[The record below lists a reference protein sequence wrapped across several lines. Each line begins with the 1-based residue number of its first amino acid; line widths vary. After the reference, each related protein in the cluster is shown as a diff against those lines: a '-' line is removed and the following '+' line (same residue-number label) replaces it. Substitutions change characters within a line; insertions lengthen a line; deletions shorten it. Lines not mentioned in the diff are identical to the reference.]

1 MASESQRPNKAERT
15 ASAREQAQT
24 MRAAQEAADK
34 RKSLF
39 IKLGVL
45 VAVLAV
51 VALVAA
57 IILQNNSGK
66 VADAG
71 NAPKGG
77 NAAGGI
83 TLTSDKTLAETSG
96 VKVDIATVG
105 TPPQQQGNTPP
116 PAKPRDAKASAK
128 GEPVNLII
136 YVDVNCVHC
145 ADFEGKYADQ
155 IATWLAAGDVHV
167 EYRNVAFLDRG
178 SPTNYSSRG
187 ANALACVADAA
198 PASYLPFSKALF
210 AHYPQGEMNNSAL
223 AQLAKDNGADVA
235 TCIEKGTFR
244 PFVKFADA
252 AARVDAIGGTPSIF
266 IQGKLWDQTANPD
279 FVSFVNEQIAA
290 NK

>member
-1 MASESQRPNKAERT
+1 MASDSQRPSKAERT
-15 ASAREQAQT
+15 ASAREQAQQ
-24 MRAAQEAADK
+24 MRIAQEAADK

-39 IKLGVL
+39 IKLGVV

-51 VALVAA
+51 VALVVA

-83 TLTSDKTLAETSG
+83 TLTSDKTVADTSG
-96 VKVDIATVG
+96 ITVDLAKVGQA
-105 TPPQQQGNTPP
+105 PAQGAA
-116 PAKPRDAKASAK
+116 PAPRDATAAAK
-128 GEPVNLII
+128 GKPVNLLI

-145 ADFEGKYADQ
+145 ADFETQYGDQ
-155 IATWLAAGDVHV
+155 IGTWLAAGDVQV
-167 EYRNVAFLDRG
+167 EYRNVAYLAAG
-178 SPTNYSSRG
+178 SPTNFSSRG

-210 AHYPQGEMNNSAL
+210 AHYPQGEMNNKAL
-223 AQLAKDNGADVA
+223 AKMAKDNGADV
-235 TCIEKGTFR
+235 TSCIEDGTFR
-244 PFVKFADA
+244 PFVKFTDA
-252 AARVDAIGGTPSIF
+252 AARVDAIGGTPSVF
-266 IQGKLWDQTANPD
+266 IQAKAWDQNAEPD
-279 FVSFVNEQIAA
+279 FVAAVNAAIAA

>member
-15 ASAREQAQT
+15 ASAREKAQQ
-24 MRAAQEAADK
+24 MRVAQEAADK

-83 TLTSDKTLAETSG
+83 TLTSDKTLADTSG
-96 VKVDIATVG
+96 ITVDIATVG
-105 TPPQQQGNTPP
+105 TPPQGENP
-116 PAKPRDAKASAK
+116 PAAPRDAKASDK
-128 GEPVNLII
+128 GEPVNLLI

-145 ADFEGKYADQ
+145 ADFEDKYADQ
-155 IATWLAAGDVHV
+155 IATWLAAGDVNV
-167 EYRNVAFLDRG
+167 EYRNVAYLDRG

-210 AHYPQGEMNNSAL
+210 AHYPQGEMNNKAL

-244 PFVKFADA
+244 PFVQFTDA

-266 IQGKLWDQTANPD
+266 VQGKVWDQTANPD

>member
-1 MASESQRPNKAERT
+1 MASESQRPNKADRT
-15 ASAREQAQT
+15 ASAREQAQK
-24 MRAAQEAADK
+24 MRVAQEAADK

-83 TLTSDKTLAETSG
+83 TLTSDKTLADTSG
-96 VKVDIATVG
+96 ITVDATKAG
-105 TPPQQQGNTPP
+105 TPPQGSTPP
-116 PAKPRDAKASAK
+116 PAAPRDAKASAK
-128 GEPVNLII
+128 GEPVNLLI

-145 ADFEGKYADQ
+145 ADFETQYADQ
-155 IATWLAAGDVHV
+155 IANWLAAGDVNV

-210 AHYPQGEMNNSAL
+210 AHYPQGEMNNKAL

-235 TCIEKGTFR
+235 SCIDKGTFR
-244 PFVKFADA
+244 PFVKFTDT
-252 AARVDAIGGTPSIF
+252 AARVDAIAGTPSIF
-266 IQGKLWDQTANPD
+266 VQGKVWDQTANPD